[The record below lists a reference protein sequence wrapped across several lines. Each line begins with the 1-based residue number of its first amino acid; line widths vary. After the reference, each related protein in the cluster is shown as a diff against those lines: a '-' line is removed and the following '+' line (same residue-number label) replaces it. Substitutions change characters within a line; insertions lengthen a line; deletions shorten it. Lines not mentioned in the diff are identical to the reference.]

1 MSGYSI
7 LARLYDCI
15 RETLSDMGKAVDLY
29 PSDTANLKA
38 LLNNALEEVDNVSA
52 LYETRK

>member
-29 PSDTANLKA
+29 PSDTANLKE